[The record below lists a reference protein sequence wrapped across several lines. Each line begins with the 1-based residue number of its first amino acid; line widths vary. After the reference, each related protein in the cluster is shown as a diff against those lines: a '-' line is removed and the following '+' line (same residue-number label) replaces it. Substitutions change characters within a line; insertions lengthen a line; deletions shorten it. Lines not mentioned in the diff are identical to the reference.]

1 VSGSAHGVRR
11 HGLTEL
17 GRRVI
22 ERMEQKRMTVDLAHA
37 SAQTIDDVLAI
48 ATRPVVVSHTGVR
61 GTCDNNRNLSDVQLQ
76 RIARNGGILG
86 IGYWKTAT
94 CGTDAKAIARAIR
107 YSVGVA
113 GIDHVALGSDY
124 DGAVSVPFDA
134 AGLVELTDALL
145 EAGFDREQ
153 LRKIM
158 GGNVLRVLRS
168 NLP

>member
-1 VSGSAHGVRR
+1 MIGFPRS
-11 HGLTEL
+11 T
-17 GRRVI
+17 VI
-22 ERMEQKRMTVDLAHA
+22 ANM
-37 SAQTIDDVLAI
+37 
-48 ATRPVVVSHTGVR
+48 
-61 GTCDNNRNLSDVQLQ
+61 
-76 RIARNGGILG
+76 G

-107 YSVGVA
+107 YAVAIAGV
-113 GIDHVALGSDY
+113 DHVALGSDY

-158 GGNVLRVLRS
+158 GGNVLRVSGRTCLDALGCHQHREKP
-168 NLP
+168 LHPG